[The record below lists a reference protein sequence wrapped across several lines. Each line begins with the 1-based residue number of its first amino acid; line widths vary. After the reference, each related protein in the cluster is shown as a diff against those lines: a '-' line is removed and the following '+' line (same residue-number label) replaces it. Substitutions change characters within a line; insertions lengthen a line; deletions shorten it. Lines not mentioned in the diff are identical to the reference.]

1 MFEWSNQ
8 KNYLR
13 RTVWKREAG
22 YQGLSKKEELYIWV
36 SDARERER
44 IKRISGD
51 WDPFIGRTK
60 IRDVTLYEQ
69 MKYGFL
75 SKKPT
80 GYYKIVEKIIDEKGI
95 RKGIGRYYKRVSDKP
110 YNCEI

>member
-8 KNYLR
+8 KKYLR

-22 YQGLSKKEELYIWV
+22 YQGLSKKEELYVWV
-36 SDARERER
+36 
-44 IKRISGD
+44 ISGD
-51 WDPFIGRTK
+51 WDLLIERKK
-60 IRDVTLYEQ
+60 IRDVMLYGQ

-75 SKKPT
+75 SKQPT
-80 GYYKIVEKIIDEKGI
+80 GYYKVEEIIDEKGI
-95 RKGIGRYYKRVSDKP
+95 RKRIGRYYKRVSDKP

>member
-8 KNYLR
+8 KKYLR

-22 YQGLSKKEELYIWV
+22 YQGLSKKEELYVWV

-51 WDPFIGRTK
+51 WDLLIERKK
-60 IRDVTLYEQ
+60 IRDVMLYGQ

-75 SKKPT
+75 SKQPT
-80 GYYKIVEKIIDEKGI
+80 GYYKVEEIIDEKGI
-95 RKGIGRYYKRVSDKP
+95 RKRIGRYYKRVSDKP